1 MRGIRN
7 DCRCLQRATQVNS
20 RVRSCKVRGV
30 SDMEVEE
37 ERKVGGSMS
46 ITAAQ
51 AAMET
56 KKIMVLTHRN
66 DLLNEQNCEGRP
78 TRKQT

>member
-1 MRGIRN
+1 MFAKS
-7 DCRCLQRATQVNS
+7 DVNS
-20 RVRSCKVRGV
+20 GVRSCKVRGV

-51 AAMET
+51 EAMET
-56 KKIMVLTHRN
+56 KKMVLSHRN
-66 DLLNEQNCEGRP
+66 DLLNEQNYEGRP
-78 TRKQT
+78 TQKQT